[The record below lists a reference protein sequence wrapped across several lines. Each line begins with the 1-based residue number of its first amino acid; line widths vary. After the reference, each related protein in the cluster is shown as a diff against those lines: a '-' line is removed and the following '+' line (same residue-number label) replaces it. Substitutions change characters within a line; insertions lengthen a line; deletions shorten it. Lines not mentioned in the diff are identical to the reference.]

1 MDLTP
6 PEGSRISINYDSGD
20 PTIVIPAKQN
30 AARYFGGAFL
40 LCWLG
45 GWAFGFIAVSSQLL
59 SGKGNAF
66 LVFWL
71 GAWTVGGIF
80 AAFSAYRIFRPS
92 VPETLLIKRGSI
104 AYDSGIPSLEL
115 NMYQRKNNGL
125 YWNSLF
131 SKRVRADLNRAELQT
146 LRLRETE
153 AGNRLTIDL
162 GAQRIDLASQASE
175 VEREWLARL
184 LTARYGLTQV
194 LPGNAAEGS
203 NNTLRPLR

>member
-20 PTIVIPAKQN
+20 PIVSIPAKRSVS
-30 AARYFGGAFL
+30 RYFGGVFL
-40 LCWLG
+40 LFWLG
-45 GWAFGFIAVSSQLL
+45 GWAFGFKSVSSQLM
-59 SGKGNAF
+59 SGKGNLF
-66 LVFWL
+66 MVFWL
-71 GAWTVGGIF
+71 GGWTIGGIL

-92 VPETLLIKRGSI
+92 VPETLQLRYGNV
-104 AYDSGIPSLEL
+104 AYDSGIPPLEF
-115 NMYQRKNNGL
+115 NAYQRRSTRE

-131 SKRVRADLNRAELQT
+131 SKRTRAELNRAVLQT

-153 AGNRLTIDL
+153 GGNRLTVDL

-184 LTARYGLTQV
+184 LAKRYALTQA
-194 LPGNAAEGS
+194 LPGTAAES
-203 NNTLRPLR
+203 QVAPRPSR